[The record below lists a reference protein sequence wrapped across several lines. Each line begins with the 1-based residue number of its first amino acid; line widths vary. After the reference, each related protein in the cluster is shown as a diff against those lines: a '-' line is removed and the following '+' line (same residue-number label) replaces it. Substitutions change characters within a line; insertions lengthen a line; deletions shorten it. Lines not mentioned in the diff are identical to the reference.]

1 MDPAYTHF
9 IHPAV
14 KARLSFQVE
23 CSSHKLVWS
32 PGGSPDWLRIQI
44 TEWAQNWDF
53 DIVYLE
59 QGVSVFNKFCRW
71 FWHRWF
77 AFGTREVGDTIWI
90 LNSVLFLFLF
100 LFFFYRRITAS
111 QHCVDLCHTSTWIS
125 HRHTMSPPSWTH
137 LPSLIPSVLLI
148 LFMMPIV
155 LLITLFTLLA
165 QFTEPR
171 VGKAGAKRL
180 E

>member
-32 PGGSPDWLRIQI
+32 PGGSPNWLHIKI

-53 DIVYLE
+53 YIVYLE
-59 QGVSVFNKFCRW
+59 QGVSVFNKFFRW

-90 LNSVLFLFLF
+90 LNSV
-100 LFFFYRRITAS
+100 FFFFHKRITAS

-125 HRHTMSPPSWTH
+125 HRHTYV
-137 LPSLIPSVLLI
+137 PSLLNPPPTSY
-148 LFMMPIV
+148 PICFADPV
-155 LLITLFTLLA
+155 CDASCLA
-165 QFTEPR
+165 VHTVYTVCTVHWTQGR
-171 VGKAGAKRL
+171 QGMS
-180 E
+180 

>member
-1 MDPAYTHF
+1 MDPAYTYF

-32 PGGSPDWLRIQI
+32 PGGSQNWLHIKI
-44 TEWAQNWDF
+44 TEWAQNWDL

-90 LNSVLFLFLF
+90 LNSV
-100 LFFFYRRITAS
+100 FFFNRRITVS

-125 HRHTMSPPSWTH
+125 HRHTYV
-137 LPSLIPSVLLI
+137 PSLLNLP
-148 LFMMPIV
+148 PISYAICYADPV
-155 LLITLFTLLA
+155 GDSNCLA
-165 QFTEPR
+165 VHTVR
-171 VGKAGAKRL
+171 TVHWTG
-180 E
+180 